1 MDSLAKKMAS
11 RNVYFFVQGAH
22 DLLTDT
28 LIERGKTDISCLV
41 INCIG
46 IHCIGCINCIGIHCI
61 GCIN

>member
-11 RNVYFFVQGAH
+11 CNVYFFVQGAH

-28 LIERGKTDISCLV
+28 LLERGKADISCLV

-46 IHCIGCINCIGIHCI
+46 IHCIGCIN
-61 GCIN
+61 